1 VYRPKRQL
9 ARISTCRSLATGIK
23 RIAFDTTKACGLAP
37 RREDCNIGVGR
48 QAAAVTIMDACVPP
62 FPARPSKALNPV
74 ELLVRGRR
82 DFLSIW
88 TDKAFEYE
96 LMSTR
101 MFAKRIWI
109 CNSPDTVRHAFI
121 AAHGSFECKSPQ
133 MRTALRPL
141 LGDGLFVSD
150 GETWRLRR
158 RLVAP
163 IVHASRL
170 PLFAPIF
177 VEAALEAR
185 ERWSGLAEIDV
196 LSEMARLTA
205 EVICRTLFG
214 RALGQSRAQDIVEG
228 FSDYQRHVGQTDLL
242 SLLGLPNWLP
252 RLHGPAQRAAAK
264 RVTDAINEILE
275 VHVAHKEQRDDSVIG
290 ALLTATNEDGRL
302 LDRAAVRNEV
312 ATLFMAGHETTANT
326 LSWAWYL
333 LSQSPRVEAEL
344 HAELDRTLGDRPPN
358 LADLPNL
365 PYTRAIIDET
375 LRLYPPVPLLAREA
389 GRDEALRGRKVSAGS
404 LIIVVPWL
412 LHRHRKY
419 WTDPDSFIPERFLPG
434 APAPDKY
441 VYVPFSLGPR
451 VCPGLSL
458 GLTEAVLCLAALAQA
473 FELRLRE
480 GTVVEPV
487 CRLTLRPGSVLPMTI
502 RRRSKKSSSPSGA
515 DQGSVSV
522 G

>member
-1 VYRPKRQL
+1 
-9 ARISTCRSLATGIK
+9 
-23 RIAFDTTKACGLAP
+23 
-37 RREDCNIGVGR
+37 
-48 QAAAVTIMDACVPP
+48 MDALVPP
-62 FPARPSKALNPV
+62 FPARPLKPLNPI
-74 ELLVRGRR
+74 ELLLRGRR

-96 LMSTR
+96 LMSTQL
-101 MFAKRIWI
+101 FAKRVWI

-133 MRTALRPL
+133 MRAALSPL

-158 RLVAP
+158 RIVQP
-163 IVHASRL
+163 IVHANRL
-170 PLFAPIF
+170 SLFAPIF

-185 ERWSGLAEIDV
+185 ERWNDLGEIDV

-205 EVICRTLFG
+205 EVICRSLFG
-214 RALGQSRAQDIVEG
+214 RELGQAGAQDIVEG

-242 SLLGLPNWLP
+242 SLLGLPGWLP
-252 RLHGPAQRAAAK
+252 RLQGSAQRAAAK
-264 RVTDAINEILE
+264 RVTDTINGILDA
-275 VHVAHKEQRDDSVIG
+275 HVAHKRERDDSVIG
-290 ALLTATNEDGRL
+290 ALLTATDDEGRPL
-302 LDRAAVRNEV
+302 NRAAVRNEV

-344 HAELDRTLGDRPPN
+344 HAELDAVLGDRPPR

-365 PYTRAIIDET
+365 TYTRAIIEET

-389 GRDEALRGRKVSAGS
+389 GRDEELRGRKVSAGS

-419 WTDPDSFIPERFLPG
+419 WSSPDSFIPERFLPG
-434 APAPDKY
+434 APTPDKY

-458 GLTEAVLCLAALAQA
+458 GLTEAVLCLAALAQT
-473 FELRLRE
+473 FELRLRA
-480 GTVVEPV
+480 GTVVKPV
-487 CRLTLRPGSVLPMTI
+487 CRLTLRPGAVLPMTI
-502 RRRSKKSSSPSGA
+502 HRRSRRSSRPVQGA
-515 DQGSVSV
+515 VV
-522 G
+522 GVG